1 MSVHTM
7 FWEVNH
13 TTTFAKTIY
22 TNGLYQ
28 QKVDVGMLNAVKT
41 IFVDVSSIGPL
52 SERKVVFC
60 LFCSDKRLTLE
71 MSAKQF
77 FTVFNIPTS
86 TFSSLFCLLRQRRPT
101 LVHMRTSIPIHT
113 QGCQ

>member
-41 IFVDVSSIGPL
+41 IFCGCFKHWTFVRAKSGLLPL
-52 SERKVVFC
+52 
-60 LFCSDKRLTLE
+60 
-71 MSAKQF
+71 
-77 FTVFNIPTS
+77 
-86 TFSSLFCLLRQRRPT
+86 LL
-101 LVHMRTSIPIHT
+101 
-113 QGCQ
+113 